1 MLFKKLLDKITSNK
15 SSHSLKLNFDCFKDD
30 LNLAISI
37 LMIEVSKSD
46 DEFSSEEKDKII
58 SLLEHHFSLNQEQ
71 ISVLIELAE
80 EKNNEMISL
89 YEWTSIINDNY
100 DYPDRINVIKS
111 LWAVAHADNKID
123 KYEDYTI
130 RKIADLLYVRHE
142 DFILAKHQ

>member
-1 MLFKKLLDKITSNK
+1 MMIVENIHLNKLSIKNAFQKLLDKITSNK
-15 SSHSLKLNFDCFKDD
+15 SSDSLKLNFDCFKDD

-80 EKNNEMISL
+80 EE
-89 YEWTSIINDNY
+89 
-100 DYPDRINVIKS
+100 
-111 LWAVAHADNKID
+111 
-123 KYEDYTI
+123 
-130 RKIADLLYVRHE
+130 
-142 DFILAKHQ
+142 Q

>member
-1 MLFKKLLDKITSNK
+1 MLFKKLLDKISNK
-15 SSHSLKLNFDCFKDD
+15 SSNAAELDFECFENE

-46 DEFSSEEKDKII
+46 DEFSSQERDKII
-58 SLLEHHFSLNQEQ
+58 SLLKQQFNLDKNQVE
-71 ISVLIELAE
+71 VLMRLAE

-89 YEWTSIINDNY
+89 HEWTSIINDQY
-100 DYPDRINVIKS
+100 EYLARINVIKS
-111 LWAVAHADNKID
+111 LWAVAHADNIID

-142 DFILAKHQ
+142 DFIIAKHQ

>member
-1 MLFKKLLDKITSNK
+1 MLFKKLLDKISKK
-15 SSHSLKLNFDCFKDD
+15 SSNGPELDFECFENE

-46 DEFSSEEKDKII
+46 DEFSSQERDKII
-58 SLLEHHFSLNQEQ
+58 SLLKQQFNLDQNQVK
-71 ISVLIELAE
+71 VLMHLAE

-89 YEWTSIINDNY
+89 HEWTSIINEHFE
-100 DYPDRINVIKS
+100 YPDRINVIKS
-111 LWAVAHADNKID
+111 LWAVAHADNIID

-142 DFILAKHQ
+142 DFIIAKHQ

>member
-1 MLFKKLLDKITSNK
+1 
-15 SSHSLKLNFDCFKDD
+15 
-30 LNLAISI
+30 
-37 LMIEVSKSD
+37 MIEVSKSD

-130 RKIADLLYVRHE
+130 RKIADLFVRHE
-142 DFILAKHQ
+142 DLHL

>member
-1 MLFKKLLDKITSNK
+1 MLFKKLLDKISNN
-15 SSHSLKLNFDCFKDD
+15 SSNAEELDFECFENE

-46 DEFSSEEKDKII
+46 DEFSSQERDKII
-58 SLLEHHFSLNQEQ
+58 SLLKQQFNLDQNQ
-71 ISVLIELAE
+71 IKILMCLAE

-89 YEWTSIINDNY
+89 YEWTSIINEHFE
-100 DYPDRINVIKS
+100 YPERINVIKS
-111 LWAVAHADNKID
+111 LWAVAHADNTID

-142 DFILAKHQ
+142 DFIIAKHQ